1 MLWGAYARILLGRVK
16 GSFPLNTQGRCKKT
30 PHTSLGKLKSFTLI
44 PVLKKYEKKKYEN
57 KKEIENGSLLKK
69 EERKDD

>member
-1 MLWGAYARILLGRVK
+1 MRGLRQDPIREGQTFLSPKHPGEM
-16 GSFPLNTQGRCKKT
+16 QKT
-30 PHTSLGKLKSFTLI
+30 PHISLGKLKSFTLI